1 MFCQGITPE
10 PVDEL
15 VVRKPKAS
23 GSVGVQSTLYRAY
36 GGNVQILKHI
46 KIDKTERHDHFL

>member
-1 MFCQGITPE
+1 MVCQGISPE

-23 GSVGVQSTLYRAY
+23 GRSSVQSTLYKAY
-36 GGNVQILKHI
+36 GGNLQMLI
-46 KIDKTERHDHFL
+46 KYISEMVNN

>member
-23 GSVGVQSTLYRAY
+23 GRFCVQSTLYKAYRANCIY
-36 GGNVQILKHI
+36 QILI
-46 KIDKTERHDHFL
+46 KIHLHIR